1 MAGLDTTYFDL
12 NSNAYSLASE
22 QGILGGILIEPE
34 SIATVLNYITTAEM
48 FMPGHHQKLY
58 EVLLNMFN
66 SSNNDMDFITVTNEA
81 VKSSV
86 FPDEA
91 SAKAYLFQ
99 LMEGTPNNFKLD
111 AYCSIVQEKYYL
123 RSLITVCNEINAVAS
138 ENDAEANAL
147 LALAEQRIY
156 DIRKGRSVNG
166 LVKIDEAIILAYDRL
181 FQVSSEDSE
190 YGKSLST
197 GFQRLD
203 MVMGG
208 LNDSDLI
215 IVAGRPGMGKSSFA
229 MNIALNVARRNRNVD
244 VAVFSLE
251 MSKEQL
257 VLRALASEALV
268 HNEKLREGKLSDE
281 EWAGLASMSDI
292 LSQTQMYFDD
302 TAGTTVAEIK
312 AKLQRLPNV
321 GLVVIDYL
329 QLMSTGGA
337 ASNNRV
343 NEISTITRSMKM
355 LAKDLHV
362 PVILLSQLSRASEQ
376 RADHT
381 PILSDLRDSGSIEQ
395 DADIIL
401 FLTRDAYYDKE
412 AEDLTKAQC
421 VVAKN
426 RHGQTGNVE
435 LRWLGEYT
443 RYENVEYYHEENH

>member
-1 MAGLDTTYFDL
+1 MAQLDTTYFDL

-22 QGILGGILIEPE
+22 QGVLGGILIEPE
-34 SIATVLNYITTAEM
+34 SISTVLNYITVSEM
-48 FMPGHHQKLY
+48 FMPGQHQNLFK
-58 EVLLNMFN
+58 VLLNMYN
-66 SSNNDMDFITVTNEA
+66 TSKDIDFITVTAES
-81 VKSSV
+81 VKHFV
-86 FPDEA
+86 FDDEA
-91 SAKAYLFQ
+91 SAKAYLYQ
-99 LMEGTPNNFKLD
+99 LMQATPNNVKLD
-111 AYCSIVQEKYYL
+111 SYCGIVQEKYYL

-138 ENDAEANAL
+138 ENDAEANSI

-156 DIRKGRSVNG
+156 DIRKGRSISG

-181 FQVSSEDSE
+181 FQLTNEDSKDE
-190 YGKSLST
+190 LSLST

-203 MVMGG
+203 LVMGG
-208 LNDSDLI
+208 LNKSDLI

-229 MNIALNVARRNRNVD
+229 MNIALNVARRNKAVD

-257 VLRALASEALV
+257 VLRALASEGLI
-268 HNEKLREGKLSDE
+268 HNEKLRDGSLDDE
-281 EWAGLASMSDI
+281 EWRGLARMADI

-302 TAGTTVAEIK
+302 TAGATVAEIK
-312 AKLQRLPNV
+312 AKLQRLSNV

-329 QLMSTGGA
+329 QLMSAGGA
-337 ASNNRV
+337 HSNNRV
-343 NEISTITRSMKM
+343 NEISIITRSMKM
-355 LAKDLHV
+355 LAKELDV

-381 PILSDLRDSGSIEQ
+381 PMLSDLRDSGSIEQ

-412 AEDLTKAQC
+412 AEDLTKATC

-426 RHGQTGNVE
+426 RHGQTGNVD

-443 RYENVEYYHEENH
+443 RYENVEYYHDEPY